1 METNKIK
8 EMRRTVLFILIVLFA
23 MKTFSQTTKTY
34 TLPECIAFGL
44 QNHASAEVYKNNIQ
58 IAKEQE
64 HQAIG
69 AYLPQANASF
79 NSTNNI
85 KMQTTVIP
93 AGILGPNEVEM
104 QFGKQYIN
112 NAVVDISQ
120 TVYDQSKINNIRAG
134 QRNIEI
140 ARLQDKQNSDLLIY
154 NIAQAYFQVMIYSEY
169 ESKLRKNI
177 ESYQQLY
184 KILELQYD
192 KGVVVETDLERIK
205 VVLKSTEYQFNEIV
219 TQKRNSLDNLKNVMG
234 LPLEAELNLSDTTS
248 YEKYIIFPEIR
259 AFSKDS
265 LNEYTINKTSV
276 ELQRINYQNKKAT
289 FLPTVNTFARLGNQA
304 YDERYSSS
312 FDSWNNYS
320 YIGFSVNIPILTGLR
335 RTSQVKESKIAYL
348 NASTNLELAQNNYQ
362 LRFQNAEKSLL
373 SAYNSCLNN
382 ADNLELAQKIYDK
395 TNFSYQKGS
404 VPLSD
409 YLSDDNALKNAQTN
423 YINSRF
429 SYMMARLEYEKAKG
443 TLLTFYNQL

>member
-64 HQAIG
+64 HQAIS

-112 NAVVDISQ
+112 NAVVDVSQ
-120 TVYDQSKINNIRAG
+120 TLYDQSKINNIRAG

-219 TQKRNSLDNLKNVMG
+219 TQQRNSLDNLKNVMVC
-234 LPLEAELNLSDTTS
+234 PL
-248 YEKYIIFPEIR
+248 R
-259 AFSKDS
+259 
-265 LNEYTINKTSV
+265 
-276 ELQRINYQNKKAT
+276 QN
-289 FLPTVNTFARLGNQA
+289 
-304 YDERYSSS
+304 
-312 FDSWNNYS
+312 
-320 YIGFSVNIPILTGLR
+320 
-335 RTSQVKESKIAYL
+335 
-348 NASTNLELAQNNYQ
+348 
-362 LRFQNAEKSLL
+362 
-373 SAYNSCLNN
+373 
-382 ADNLELAQKIYDK
+382 
-395 TNFSYQKGS
+395 
-404 VPLSD
+404 
-409 YLSDDNALKNAQTN
+409 
-423 YINSRF
+423 
-429 SYMMARLEYEKAKG
+429 
-443 TLLTFYNQL
+443 